1 MTRVPTIS
9 TYNNNKEE
17 HLSFTLEN
25 CNVSIANAIR
35 RVVLSD
41 INTYV
46 FKTFPHAE
54 NRANF
59 TTNTTHLHNELLKQ
73 RLGCIPIHH
82 VHTIEGF
89 QNDYKNYIVEVDIK
103 NESDTIRYVTTE
115 DFKVKRAKN
124 LEKTGGSHDDDDVV
138 YEYLSESTVRRIFP
152 PDSVSG
158 EYIEFARL
166 LPKLSSNVP
175 CGEALAFTCTIE
187 ISNAKFDGMY
197 NVAHTCSYSCTPDEN
212 EIEKQWKAKERGLR
226 EGFESGSG
234 SASAHAS
241 ANGSSVAEQLASA
254 KKNWELLDAQR
265 ISVSD
270 SFDFV
275 IETVGVYTNVQ
286 LVTKSCDIMIKKCEK
301 LLADMEHSSSN
312 SNSNSNSSSTTNAGT
327 ESKIG
332 IKNIIEPA
340 NELTTMKNAFCIN
353 LIGEDYTLGKV
364 IEYLLFSNYYDKPDG
379 IASFCGFKKPH
390 PHALDSFILVAF
402 KEETELSKV
411 QEYVSKVV
419 SECIS
424 IFKSL
429 FESFNDFNSK
439 KK

>member
-1 MTRVPTIS
+1 MTRNPIIS
-9 TYNNNKEE
+9 TYNNNKDEQ
-17 HLSFTLEN
+17 LTFTLEN
-25 CNVSIANAIR
+25 CNVSIANAVR
-35 RVVLSD
+35 RIILSD

-59 TTNTTHLHNELLKQ
+59 TVNTTRLHNELLKQ
-73 RLGCIPIHH
+73 RLGCIPIHD

-89 QNDYKNYIVEVDIK
+89 QNDYKNYVVEVDVK
-103 NESDTIRYVTTE
+103 NESDNIRYVTTE

-124 LEKTGGSHDDDDVV
+124 IEKLGGGSHDDDDVV
-138 YEYLSESTVRRIFP
+138 YEYLSESTVRKIFP

-175 CGEALAFTCTIE
+175 CGEALAFSCTIE

-197 NVAHTCSYSCTPDEN
+197 NVAHTCSYSCTPDEK
-212 EIEKQWKAKERGLR
+212 EIEKQWKAKEKGVR
-226 EGFESGSG
+226 EGFESGS

-241 ANGSSVAEQLASA
+241 GSTVAEELASA
-254 KKNWELLDAQR
+254 KKNWELLEAQR
-265 ISVSD
+265 IFVAD

-312 SNSNSNSSSTTNAGT
+312 TGSEN
-327 ESKIG
+327 KIG

-353 LIGEDYTLGKV
+353 LVGEDYTLGKV
-364 IEYLLFSNYYDKPDG
+364 IEFLLFSNYYDKPDG
-379 IASFCGFKKPH
+379 VASFCGFKKPH
-390 PHALDSFILVAF
+390 PHALDSFIIVAF

-424 IFKSL
+424 IFRSL

>member
-1 MTRVPTIS
+1 MTRNPIIS
-9 TYNNNKEE
+9 TYNNNKDEQ
-17 HLSFTLEN
+17 LTFTLEN
-25 CNVSIANAIR
+25 CNVSIANAVR
-35 RVVLSD
+35 RIILSD

-59 TTNTTHLHNELLKQ
+59 TVNTTRLHNELLKQ

-89 QNDYKNYIVEVDIK
+89 QNDYKNYIVEVDVK

-124 LEKTGGSHDDDDVV
+124 IEKSGGSHDDDDVV
-138 YEYLSESTVRRIFP
+138 YEYLSESTVRKIFP

-197 NVAHTCSYSCTPDEN
+197 NVAHTCSYSCTPDEK
-212 EIEKQWKAKERGLR
+212 EIEKQWKAKEKGVR
-226 EGFESGSG
+226 EGFESGS

-241 ANGSSVAEQLASA
+241 GSTVDQQLASA
-254 KKNWELLDAQR
+254 KKNWELLEAQR
-265 ISVSD
+265 IFVAD

-312 SNSNSNSSSTTNAGT
+312 TGS

-332 IKNIIEPA
+332 IKNIIESA

-353 LIGEDYTLGKV
+353 LIGEDYTLGKA
-364 IEYLLFSNYYDKPDG
+364 IEYLLFSNYYDKSDG

-390 PHALDSFILVAF
+390 PHSLDSFIIVAF

-424 IFKSL
+424 IFRSL

>member
-1 MTRVPTIS
+1 MSQPQTPIVS
-9 TYNNNKEE
+9 TYNNNKDEQ
-17 HLSFTLEN
+17 LTFTLER
-25 CNVSIANAIR
+25 CNVSIANAVR
-35 RVVLSD
+35 RIILSD

-59 TTNTTHLHNELLKQ
+59 TVNTTHLHNELLKQ

-89 QNDYKNYIVEVDIK
+89 QNNYKNYVVEVDVK
-103 NESDTIRYVTTE
+103 NDTDSIRYVTTE

-124 LEKTGGSHDDDDVV
+124 IEKMGGSHDDDDVV
-138 YEYLSESTVRRIFP
+138 YEYLPESTVRKIFP
-152 PDSVSG
+152 PDSTSG
-158 EYIEFARL
+158 DYIEFARL

-175 CGEALAFTCTIE
+175 YGEALAFTCTIE

-197 NVAHTCSYSCTPDEN
+197 NVAHTCSYSCTPDEK
-212 EIEKQWKAKERGLR
+212 EIEKQWKAKEKGLR
-226 EGFESGSG
+226 DGFESGSG
-234 SASAHAS
+234 SGSASS
-241 ANGSSVAEQLASA
+241 LSVSEELASA
-254 KKNWELLDAQR
+254 KKNWELLEAQR
-265 ISVSD
+265 IFIND
-270 SFDFV
+270 SFDFI

-286 LVTKSCDIMIKKCEK
+286 LITKSCDIMIKKCEN
-301 LLADMEHSSSN
+301 LLANMEHSSS
-312 SNSNSNSSSTTNAGT
+312 SSSSSS
-327 ESKIG
+327 EEKV
-332 IKNIIEPA
+332 KNIIEPA
-340 NELTTMKNAFCIN
+340 NEVTTMKNAYCIH
-353 LIGEDYTLGKV
+353 LIGEDYTLGKA
-364 IEYLLFSNYYDKPDG
+364 IEYLLYSNYYDKPDG

-390 PHALDSFILVAF
+390 PHALDSFIIIAF

>member
-1 MTRVPTIS
+1 M
-9 TYNNNKEE
+9 
-17 HLSFTLEN
+17 
-25 CNVSIANAIR
+25 
-35 RVVLSD
+35 
-41 INTYV
+41 
-46 FKTFPHAE
+46 
-54 NRANF
+54 
-59 TTNTTHLHNELLKQ
+59 
-73 RLGCIPIHH
+73 
-82 VHTIEGF
+82 EGF
-89 QNDYKNYIVEVDIK
+89 NNDYKNYVVEVDVK
-103 NESDTIRYVTTE
+103 NDSETVRYVTTE

-124 LEKTGGSHDDDDVV
+124 IEKSGGSHDDDDVV
-138 YEYLSESTVRRIFP
+138 YEYISESIVRKIFP
-152 PDSVSG
+152 PDAISG
-158 EYIEFARL
+158 QYIEFARL
-166 LPKLSSNVP
+166 LPKLSSNMP

-197 NVAHTCSYSCTPDEN
+197 NVAHTCSYSCTPDEK
-212 EIEKQWKAKERGLR
+212 EIEKQWKGKEKGVR

-234 SASAHAS
+234 SASAH
-241 ANGSSVAEQLASA
+241 GSTAEQLASA

-265 ISVSD
+265 IFVKD

-301 LLADMEHSSSN
+301 LLADMEHSSS
-312 SNSNSNSSSTTNAGT
+312 SGSDAGT

-364 IEYLLFSNYYDKPDG
+364 IEFLLFSNYYDKPDG

-390 PHALDSFILVAF
+390 PHSLDSFILVAF
-402 KEETELSKV
+402 KEEIDLSKV
-411 QEYVSKVV
+411 QQHVSKVV
-419 SECIS
+419 SECVS

>member
-1 MTRVPTIS
+1 MTRAPTIS

-17 HLSFTLEN
+17 QLTFTLEN

-35 RVVLSD
+35 RIVLSD

-59 TTNTTHLHNELLKQ
+59 TVNTTRLHNELLKQ
-73 RLGCIPIHH
+73 RLGCVPIHH

-89 QNDYKNYIVEVDIK
+89 QNDYKNYVVEVDVK

-124 LEKTGGSHDDDDVV
+124 IEKSGGSHDDDDVV
-138 YEYLSESTVRRIFP
+138 YEYLPESTVRKIFP

-175 CGEALAFTCTIE
+175 FGEALAFTCTIE

-197 NVAHTCSYSCTPDEN
+197 NVAHTCAYNCTPDEK
-212 EIEKQWKAKERGLR
+212 EIEKQWKSMEKGLR
-226 EGFESGSG
+226 EGFESGS
-234 SASAHAS
+234 ASAHAS
-241 ANGSSVAEQLASA
+241 VSTVAEQLASA

-265 ISVSD
+265 IFLNE

-301 LLADMEHSSSN
+301 LLADMEHSSS
-312 SNSNSNSSSTTNAGT
+312 STET

-332 IKNIIEPA
+332 IKNIIEPG

-353 LIGEDYTLGKV
+353 LIGEDYTLGKA
-364 IEYLLFSNYYDKPDG
+364 IEFLLYSNYYDKPDG
-379 IASFCGFKKPH
+379 IVSFCGFKKPH

-402 KEETELSKV
+402 KEETDFSKV

>member
-1 MTRVPTIS
+1 MTRTPIIS
-9 TYNNNKEE
+9 TYNNNKEDQ
-17 HLSFTLEN
+17 LTFTLEN

-35 RVVLSD
+35 RIILSD

-59 TTNTTHLHNELLKQ
+59 TVNTTRLHNEILKQ

-89 QNDYKNYIVEVDIK
+89 QDNYNNYLIEVDVK

-124 LEKTGGSHDDDDVV
+124 IEKTGGSHDDDDVV
-138 YEYLSESTVRRIFP
+138 YEYLPESTVRKIFP
-152 PDSVSG
+152 PDSISG
-158 EYIEFARL
+158 DYIEFARL

-175 CGEALAFTCTIE
+175 SGEALAFTCTIE

-197 NVAHTCSYSCTPDEN
+197 NVAHTCSYSCTPDEK
-212 EIEKQWKAKERGLR
+212 EIEKQWKAKEKGLR
-226 EGFESGSG
+226 DSFESGSG
-234 SASAHAS
+234 SSASS
-241 ANGSSVAEQLASA
+241 SSVSEELASA
-254 KKNWELLDAQR
+254 KKNWELLEAQR
-265 ISVSD
+265 ICVTD

-301 LLADMEHSSSN
+301 LLADMEHSSS
-312 SNSNSNSSSTTNAGT
+312 S
-327 ESKIG
+327 ESG
-332 IKNIIEPA
+332 IKVKNVIEPA
-340 NELTTMKNAFCIN
+340 NELTTMKNAFCIH
-353 LIGEDYTLGKV
+353 LIGEDYTLGKA

-390 PHALDSFILVAF
+390 PHSLDSFIIIAF

-419 SECIS
+419 LECIS

>member
-1 MTRVPTIS
+1 MTTRTPIIS
-9 TYNNNKEE
+9 TYNNNKDEQ
-17 HLSFTLEN
+17 LTFTLEN
-25 CNVSIANAIR
+25 CNVSIANAVR
-35 RVVLSD
+35 RIILSD

-59 TTNTTHLHNELLKQ
+59 TVNTTRLHNELLKQ

-89 QNDYKNYIVEVDIK
+89 QNDYKNYLVEVDVK
-103 NESDTIRYVTTE
+103 NESDIIRYVTTE

-124 LEKTGGSHDDDDVV
+124 IEKTGGSHDDDDVV
-138 YEYLSESTVRRIFP
+138 YEYLSESTVRKIFP

-175 CGEALAFTCTIE
+175 CGEALAFSCTIE

-197 NVAHTCSYSCTPDEN
+197 NVAHTCSYSCTPDEK
-212 EIEKQWKAKERGLR
+212 EIEKQWKAKEKGVR
-226 EGFESGSG
+226 EGFESGS
-234 SASAHAS
+234 SAS
-241 ANGSSVAEQLASA
+241 VDQQLASA
-254 KKNWELLDAQR
+254 KKNWELLEAQR
-265 ISVSD
+265 IFVND

-301 LLADMEHSSSN
+301 LLADMEHSSS
-312 SNSNSNSSSTTNAGT
+312 STGS

-340 NELTTMKNAFCIN
+340 NEVTTMKNAFCIN
-353 LIGEDYTLGKV
+353 LIGEDYTLGKA
-364 IEYLLFSNYYDKPDG
+364 IEYLLFSNYYDKSDG
-379 IASFCGFKKPH
+379 VASFCGFKKPH
-390 PHALDSFILVAF
+390 PHALDSFIVVAF

-439 KK
+439 KNK

>member
-1 MTRVPTIS
+1 M
-9 TYNNNKEE
+9 
-17 HLSFTLEN
+17 
-25 CNVSIANAIR
+25 
-35 RVVLSD
+35 SD

-59 TTNTTHLHNELLKQ
+59 TVNTTRLHNELLKQ

-89 QNDYKNYIVEVDIK
+89 QNDYKNYVVEVDVK

-124 LEKTGGSHDDDDVV
+124 IEKSGGSHDDDDVV
-138 YEYLSESTVRRIFP
+138 YEYLPESTVRKIFP

-197 NVAHTCSYSCTPDEN
+197 NVAHTCAYNCTPDEK
-212 EIEKQWKAKERGLR
+212 EIEKQWKVKEKGLR
-226 EGFESGSG
+226 EGFESGS
-234 SASAHAS
+234 ASAHAS
-241 ANGSSVAEQLASA
+241 GSTFTEQLASA
-254 KKNWELLDAQR
+254 KKNWELLEAQR
-265 ISVSD
+265 IFVKD

-275 IETVGVYTNVQ
+275 IETVGVYTNSQ

-301 LLADMEHSSSN
+301 LLADMEHSSS
-312 SNSNSNSSSTTNAGT
+312 SESGGT

-340 NELTTMKNAFCIN
+340 NEITTMKNAFCIN
-353 LIGEDYTLGKV
+353 LIGEDYTLGKA
-364 IEYLLFSNYYDKPDG
+364 IEFLLFSNYYDKPDG
-379 IASFCGFKKPH
+379 IVSFCGFKKPH
-390 PHALDSFILVAF
+390 PHALDSFIIVAF
-402 KEETELSKV
+402 KEETDFSRV
-411 QEYVSKVV
+411 QEHVSKVV

-429 FESFNDFNSK
+429 FESFNNFNSK

>member
-1 MTRVPTIS
+1 MTRTPVIS
-9 TYNNNKEE
+9 TYNNNKEQQ
-17 HLSFTLEN
+17 LTFTLEN

-35 RVVLSD
+35 RIVLSD

-46 FKTFPHAE
+46 FKTFPHSE

-59 TTNTTHLHNELLKQ
+59 TVNTTRLHNELLKQ

-89 QNDYKNYIVEVDIK
+89 QTDYKNYLVEVDVK

-124 LEKTGGSHDDDDVV
+124 LEKSSGSHDDDDVV
-138 YEYLSESTVRRIFP
+138 YEYLPESTVRKIFP
-152 PDSVSG
+152 PDSISG

-175 CGEALAFTCTIE
+175 FGEALAFTCTIE
-187 ISNAKFDGMY
+187 ISNAKIDGMY
-197 NVAHTCSYSCTPDEN
+197 NVAHTCSYSCTPDEK
-212 EIEKQWKAKERGLR
+212 EIEKQWKAKEKGVR

-234 SASAHAS
+234 SASVHAS
-241 ANGSSVAEQLASA
+241 TVTEQLASA
-254 KKNWELLDAQR
+254 KKNWELLEAQR
-265 ISVSD
+265 ISVKD
-270 SFDFV
+270 SFDFI

-301 LLADMEHSSSN
+301 LLTDIEHSSS
-312 SNSNSNSSSTTNAGT
+312 SSSIDGGT
-327 ESKIG
+327 ESKVG
-332 IKNIIEPA
+332 TKNIIEPA
-340 NELTTMKNAFCIN
+340 NELTTMKNAFCVN

-390 PHALDSFILVAF
+390 PHALDSFILIAF

>member
-1 MTRVPTIS
+1 MSKTSRTPIIS

-17 HLSFTLEN
+17 QLTFTLEN
-25 CNVSIANAIR
+25 CNVSIANAVR
-35 RVVLSD
+35 RIILSD

-59 TTNTTHLHNELLKQ
+59 TVNTTHQHNEILKQ

-82 VHTIEGF
+82 VHTIDGF
-89 QNDYKNYIVEVDIK
+89 QNDYKNYVVEVDVK
-103 NESDTIRYVTTE
+103 NDSDTIRYVTTE

-124 LEKTGGSHDDDDVV
+124 IEKSDGSHDDDDVV
-138 YEYLSESTVRRIFP
+138 YEYLPESTVRKIFP

-158 EYIEFARL
+158 DYIEFARL

-197 NVAHTCSYSCTPDEN
+197 NVAHTCSYNCTPDEK
-212 EIEKQWKAKERGLR
+212 EIEKQWKAKEKGLR

-234 SASAHAS
+234 SASA
-241 ANGSSVAEQLASA
+241 SSLSVSEQLASA
-254 KKNWELLDAQR
+254 KKNWELLEAQR
-265 ISVSD
+265 IFVPD

-275 IETVGVYTNVQ
+275 IETVGVYANVQ

-301 LLADMEHSSSN
+301 LLADMEHSSS
-312 SNSNSNSSSTTNAGT
+312 SGSGSSSGSSGNSSEAK
-327 ESKIG
+327 EKV
-332 IKNIIEPA
+332 KNIIEPA
-340 NELTTMKNAFCIN
+340 NELTTMKNAFCIH
-353 LIGEDYTLGKV
+353 LVGEDYTLGKAV
-364 IEYLLFSNYYDKPDG
+364 EYLLFSNYYDKADG
-379 IASFCGFKKPH
+379 VASFCGFKKPH
-390 PHALDSFILVAF
+390 PHSLDSFIVIAF

-419 SECIS
+419 VECVS

-439 KK
+439 KNK

>member
-1 MTRVPTIS
+1 MTRNPIIS
-9 TYNNNKEE
+9 TYNNNKDEQ
-17 HLSFTLEN
+17 LTFTLEN
-25 CNVSIANAIR
+25 CNVSIANAVR
-35 RVVLSD
+35 RIILSD

-59 TTNTTHLHNELLKQ
+59 TVNTTRLHNELLKQ

-89 QNDYKNYIVEVDIK
+89 QNDYKNYVVEVDVK
-103 NESDTIRYVTTE
+103 NESDTIRHVTTE

-124 LEKTGGSHDDDDVV
+124 IEKSDGGSHDDDDVV
-138 YEYLSESTVRRIFP
+138 YDYLSESTVRKIFP

-187 ISNAKFDGMY
+187 ISNANFDGMY
-197 NVAHTCSYSCTPDEN
+197 NVAHTCSYSCTPDEK
-212 EIEKQWKAKERGLR
+212 EIEKQWKIKEKGLR

-241 ANGSSVAEQLASA
+241 GTTVAEEMSSA
-254 KKNWELLDAQR
+254 KKNWELLEAQR
-265 ISVSD
+265 IFVAD

-312 SNSNSNSSSTTNAGT
+312 TGS

-353 LIGEDYTLGKV
+353 LIGEDYTLGKA
-364 IEYLLFSNYYDKPDG
+364 IEFLLFSNYYDKPDG
-379 IASFCGFKKPH
+379 VASFCGFKKPH
-390 PHALDSFILVAF
+390 PHALDSFIIVAF

>member
-1 MTRVPTIS
+1 MTRTPVIS

-17 HLSFTLEN
+17 QLTFTLEN

-35 RVVLSD
+35 RIMLSD

-59 TTNTTHLHNELLKQ
+59 TVNTTRLHNEVLKQ

-89 QNDYKNYIVEVDIK
+89 QNDYKNYIVEVDVK
-103 NESDTIRYVTTE
+103 NESDIIRYVTTE

-124 LEKTGGSHDDDDVV
+124 LEKSGGSHDDDDIV
-138 YEYLSESTVRRIFP
+138 YEYVPESTVRKIFP
-152 PDSVSG
+152 PDSISG

-197 NVAHTCSYSCTPDEN
+197 NVAHTCSYSCTPDEM
-212 EIEKQWKAKERGLR
+212 EIEKTWKAKEKGVR

-234 SASAHAS
+234 SVSAH
-241 ANGSSVAEQLASA
+241 GSTMVEQLASA
-254 KKNWELLDAQR
+254 KKNWELLEAQR
-265 ISVSD
+265 IFVKD

-301 LLADMEHSSSN
+301 LLTDMEHSSS
-312 SNSNSNSSSTTNAGT
+312 STDAGT

-340 NELTTMKNAFCIN
+340 NELTTMKNAFCVN

-364 IEYLLFSNYYDKPDG
+364 VEYLLFSNYYDKPDG

-390 PHALDSFILVAF
+390 PHSLDSFILVAF

-429 FESFNDFNSK
+429 FESFNDFHSK

>member
-1 MTRVPTIS
+1 MTHVPTIS

-17 HLSFTLEN
+17 QLTFTLEG
-25 CNVSIANAIR
+25 CNVSIANALR
-35 RVVLSD
+35 RIVLSD

-46 FKTFPHAE
+46 FKTFPHTE

-59 TTNTTHLHNELLKQ
+59 TVNTSRLHNELLKQ

-89 QNDYKNYIVEVDIK
+89 QNDYKNYVVEVDVK

-124 LEKTGGSHDDDDVV
+124 LEKSGGSHDDDDVV
-138 YEYLSESTVRRIFP
+138 YEYLSESTVRKIFP

-197 NVAHTCSYSCTPDEN
+197 NVAHTCSYSCTPDEK
-212 EIEKQWKAKERGLR
+212 EIEKQWKGKEKGVR

-234 SASAHAS
+234 SASAH
-241 ANGSSVAEQLASA
+241 GSTVEQLASA

-265 ISVSD
+265 IFVKD

-301 LLADMEHSSSN
+301 LLADMEHSSS
-312 SNSNSNSSSTTNAGT
+312 SGSDAGT

-364 IEYLLFSNYYDKPDG
+364 IEFLLFSNYYDKPDG

-390 PHALDSFILVAF
+390 PHSLDSFILVAF
-402 KEETELSKV
+402 KEETDLSKV
-411 QEYVSKVV
+411 QEHVSKVV
-419 SECIS
+419 SECAS

>member
-1 MTRVPTIS
+1 MTRNPIIS
-9 TYNNNKEE
+9 TYNNNKDEQ
-17 HLSFTLEN
+17 LTFTLEN
-25 CNVSIANAIR
+25 CNVSIANAVR
-35 RVVLSD
+35 RIILSD

-59 TTNTTHLHNELLKQ
+59 TVNTTRLHNELLKQ

-89 QNDYKNYIVEVDIK
+89 QNDYKNYVVEVDVK

-124 LEKTGGSHDDDDVV
+124 IEKSGGSHDDDDVV
-138 YEYLSESTVRRIFP
+138 YEYLSESTVRKIFP

-175 CGEALAFTCTIE
+175 CGEALAFSCTIE

-197 NVAHTCSYSCTPDEN
+197 NVAHTCSYSCTPDEK
-212 EIEKQWKAKERGLR
+212 EIEKQWKAKEKGVR
-226 EGFESGSG
+226 EGFESGS

-241 ANGSSVAEQLASA
+241 GSTVAEELASA
-254 KKNWELLDAQR
+254 KKNWELLEAQR
-265 ISVSD
+265 IFVAD

-312 SNSNSNSSSTTNAGT
+312 TGSEN
-327 ESKIG
+327 KIG

-353 LIGEDYTLGKV
+353 LVGEDYTLGKV
-364 IEYLLFSNYYDKPDG
+364 IEFLLFSNYYDKPDG
-379 IASFCGFKKPH
+379 VASFCGFKKPH
-390 PHALDSFILVAF
+390 PHALDSFIIVAF

-424 IFKSL
+424 IFRSL

>member
-1 MTRVPTIS
+1 MTRNPIIS
-9 TYNNNKEE
+9 TYNNNKDEQ
-17 HLSFTLEN
+17 LTFTLEN
-25 CNVSIANAIR
+25 CNVSIANAVR
-35 RVVLSD
+35 RIILSD

-59 TTNTTHLHNELLKQ
+59 TVNTTRLHNELLKQ

-89 QNDYKNYIVEVDIK
+89 QNDYKNYIVEVDVK

-124 LEKTGGSHDDDDVV
+124 LEKSDGSHDDDDVV
-138 YEYLSESTVRRIFP
+138 YEYLPESTVRKIFP

-175 CGEALAFTCTIE
+175 CGEALAFSCTIE

-197 NVAHTCSYSCTPDEN
+197 NVAHTCSYSCTPDEK
-212 EIEKQWKAKERGLR
+212 EIEKQWKAKEKGLR
-226 EGFESGSG
+226 EGFESGS
-234 SASAHAS
+234 SASTHAS
-241 ANGSSVAEQLASA
+241 GSTVDQQLASA
-254 KKNWELLDAQR
+254 KKNWELLEAQR
-265 ISVSD
+265 IFVAD

-312 SNSNSNSSSTTNAGT
+312 TGS

-340 NELTTMKNAFCIN
+340 NDLTTMKNAFCIN
-353 LIGEDYTLGKV
+353 LIGEDYTLGKA
-364 IEYLLFSNYYDKPDG
+364 IEYLLFSNYYDKSDG
-379 IASFCGFKKPH
+379 VASFCGFKKPH
-390 PHALDSFILVAF
+390 PHALDSFIIVAF

-424 IFKSL
+424 IFRSL

>member
-17 HLSFTLEN
+17 QLTFTLEN
-25 CNVSIANAIR
+25 CNVSIANAVR
-35 RVVLSD
+35 RIILSD

-46 FKTFPHAE
+46 FKTFPHSE
-54 NRANF
+54 NKANF
-59 TTNTTHLHNELLKQ
+59 TVNTTRLHNELLKQ

-89 QNDYKNYIVEVDIK
+89 QNDYKNYVVEVDVK
-103 NESDTIRYVTTE
+103 NESDNIRYVTTD

-124 LEKTGGSHDDDDVV
+124 IEKLGGGSHDDDDVV
-138 YEYLSESTVRRIFP
+138 YEYLSESTVRKIFP

-175 CGEALAFTCTIE
+175 CGEALAFSCTIE

-197 NVAHTCSYSCTPDEN
+197 NVAHTCSYSCTPDEK
-212 EIEKQWKAKERGLR
+212 EIEKQWKAKEKGVR
-226 EGFESGSG
+226 EGFESGS

-241 ANGSSVAEQLASA
+241 GSTVAEELASA
-254 KKNWELLDAQR
+254 KKNWELLEAQR
-265 ISVSD
+265 IFVAD

-312 SNSNSNSSSTTNAGT
+312 TGSEN
-327 ESKIG
+327 KIG

-353 LIGEDYTLGKV
+353 LVGEDYTLGKV
-364 IEYLLFSNYYDKPDG
+364 IEFLLFSNYYDKPDG
-379 IASFCGFKKPH
+379 VASFCGFKKPH
-390 PHALDSFILVAF
+390 PHALDSFIIVAF

-424 IFKSL
+424 IFRSL

>member
-1 MTRVPTIS
+1 MNLKPVIS
-9 TYNNNKEE
+9 GFNNNKEE
-17 HLSFTLEN
+17 QLIFTLEN
-25 CNVSIANAIR
+25 CNVSIANAVR
-35 RVVLSD
+35 RTILSD
-41 INTYV
+41 VNTYV
-46 FKTFPHAE
+46 FKTFPHSE

-59 TTNTTHLHNELLKQ
+59 TVNTTRFHNELLKQ
-73 RLGCIPIHH
+73 RLGCIPIHY

-89 QNDYKNYIVEVDIK
+89 ENDYKKYVVEVDVK

-124 LEKTGGSHDDDDVV
+124 LEKSGGSHDDDDVI
-138 YEYLSESTVRRIFP
+138 YEYLPESTVRKIFP
-152 PDSVSG
+152 PDSISG

-187 ISNAKFDGMY
+187 ISNATSDGMY
-197 NVAHTCSYSCTPDEN
+197 NVAHTCSYSCTPDEK
-212 EIEKQWKAKERGLR
+212 EIEKKWKVKEKDLR
-226 EGFESGSG
+226 EGFESES
-234 SASAHAS
+234 HAS
-241 ANGSSVAEQLASA
+241 GTINEQLASA
-254 KKNWELLDAQR
+254 NKNWRLLEAQR
-265 ISVSD
+265 IFIHN

-275 IETVGVYTNVQ
+275 IETVGVYSNVQ

-301 LLADMEHSSSN
+301 LLSNMEHSVSGN
-312 SNSNSNSSSTTNAGT
+312 SGNTVSV
-327 ESKIG
+327 
-332 IKNIIEPA
+332 IEMA
-340 NELTTMKNAFCIN
+340 NEMTTMKNAFCIH
-353 LIGEDYTLGKV
+353 LFGEDYTLGKV
-364 IEYLLFSNYYDKPDG
+364 IEFLLFSNYYDKPDG
-379 IASFCGFKKPH
+379 IVSFCGFKKPH
-390 PHALDSFILVAF
+390 PHAVDSFILLAF

-429 FESFNDFNSK
+429 FESFNDLGSK

>member
-1 MTRVPTIS
+1 MSRVPTIS

-17 HLSFTLEN
+17 QLTFTLEN

-35 RVVLSD
+35 RIVMSD

-59 TTNTTHLHNELLKQ
+59 TVNTTRLHNELLKQ

-89 QNDYKNYIVEVDIK
+89 QNDYKNYVVEVDVK

-124 LEKTGGSHDDDDVV
+124 IEKSGGSHDDDDVV
-138 YEYLSESTVRRIFP
+138 YEYLPESTVRKIFP

-197 NVAHTCSYSCTPDEN
+197 NVAHTCAYNCTPDEK
-212 EIEKQWKAKERGLR
+212 EIEKQWKVKEKGLR
-226 EGFESGSG
+226 EGFESGS
-234 SASAHAS
+234 ASAHAS
-241 ANGSSVAEQLASA
+241 GSTLTEQLASA
-254 KKNWELLDAQR
+254 KKNWELLEAQR
-265 ISVSD
+265 IFVKD

-275 IETVGVYTNVQ
+275 IETVGVYTNSQ

-301 LLADMEHSSSN
+301 LLADMEHSSS
-312 SNSNSNSSSTTNAGT
+312 SESGGT

-340 NELTTMKNAFCIN
+340 NEITTMKNAFCIN
-353 LIGEDYTLGKV
+353 LIGEDYTLGKA
-364 IEYLLFSNYYDKPDG
+364 IEFLLFSNYYDKPDG
-379 IASFCGFKKPH
+379 IVSFCGFKKPH
-390 PHALDSFILVAF
+390 PHALDSFIIVAF
-402 KEETELSKV
+402 KEETDFSRV
-411 QEYVSKVV
+411 QEHVSKVV

-429 FESFNDFNSK
+429 FESFNNFNSK

>member
-1 MTRVPTIS
+1 MTRAPTIS
-9 TYNNNKEE
+9 TYNNNKDEQ
-17 HLSFTLEN
+17 LTFTLEN

-35 RVVLSD
+35 RIILSD
-41 INTYV
+41 VNTYV
-46 FKTFPHAE
+46 FKTFPHIE

-59 TTNTTHLHNELLKQ
+59 TVNTTRLHNELLKQ

-82 VHTIEGF
+82 VHTMEGF
-89 QNDYKNYIVEVDIK
+89 QNDYKNYLVEVDVK

-124 LEKTGGSHDDDDVV
+124 IEKSGGSHDDDDVV
-138 YEYLSESTVRRIFP
+138 YEYLSESIVRKIFP
-152 PDSVSG
+152 PDSVCG

-197 NVAHTCSYSCTPDEN
+197 NVAHTCSYSCTPDEK
-212 EIEKQWKAKERGLR
+212 EIEKQWKAKEKGVR
-226 EGFESGSG
+226 ESFESGS
-234 SASAHAS
+234 SAS
-241 ANGSSVAEQLASA
+241 VDQQLASA
-254 KKNWELLDAQR
+254 KKNWDLLEAQR
-265 ISVSD
+265 IFIPD

-301 LLADMEHSSSN
+301 LLADMEHSSS
-312 SNSNSNSSSTTNAGT
+312 STET

-332 IKNIIEPA
+332 MKNIIEPA

-353 LIGEDYTLGKV
+353 LIGEDYTLGKA

-379 IASFCGFKKPH
+379 VASFCGFKKPH
-390 PHALDSFILVAF
+390 PHSLDSFIIVAF

>member
-1 MTRVPTIS
+1 MTRTPIVS

-17 HLSFTLEN
+17 QLTFTLEN
-25 CNVSIANAIR
+25 CNVSFANAIR
-35 RVVLSD
+35 RIVLSD

-59 TTNTTHLHNELLKQ
+59 TVNTTRLHNELLKQ

-82 VHTIEGF
+82 VHTIDGF
-89 QNDYKNYIVEVDIK
+89 QNDYKNYVVEVDVK
-103 NESDTIRYVTTE
+103 NESDAIRHVTTE

-124 LEKTGGSHDDDDVV
+124 LEKLGGSHDEDDVV
-138 YEYLSESTVRRIFP
+138 YEYLPESTVRKIFP
-152 PDSVSG
+152 PDSISG

-166 LPKLSSNVP
+166 LPRLSSNVP

-197 NVAHTCSYSCTPDEN
+197 NVAHTCSYSCTPDEK
-212 EIEKQWKAKERGLR
+212 EIEKIWKTKEKGLR
-226 EGFESGSG
+226 EGFESEAAVGT
-234 SASAHAS
+234 
-241 ANGSSVAEQLASA
+241 SVAEQLASA
-254 KKNWELLDAQR
+254 KKNWELLEAQR
-265 ISVSD
+265 IFVPN
-270 SFDFV
+270 SFDFI
-275 IETVGVYTNVQ
+275 IETVGVYSNVQ
-286 LVTKSCDIMIKKCEK
+286 LITKSCDIMIKKCEK
-301 LLADMEHSSSN
+301 LLADMEH
-312 SNSNSNSSSTTNAGT
+312 GT
-327 ESKIG
+327 SG
-332 IKNIIEPA
+332 NNGFIIEPA
-340 NELTTMKNAFCIN
+340 NERTTMKNAFCIH
-353 LIGEDYTLGKV
+353 LIGEDYTLGKA

-390 PHALDSFILVAF
+390 PHALDSFILLAF

-411 QEYVSKVV
+411 QEFVSKAVT
-419 SECIS
+419 ECIS